1 MPQLIP
7 LYFINQVSYLYI
19 VFIILLY
26 IISKFILP
34 FFPRLGEIRETLIKG
49 RR

>member
-19 VFIILLY
+19 VFIVLLI
-26 IISKFILP
+26 IISKIILP
-34 FFPRLGEIRETLIKG
+34 YFPRLSLIRETLIKG
-49 RR
+49 R